1 MNHNT
6 LVGTAGN
13 GRSGNS
19 RNFVLDNSGL
29 PVRLPT
35 MTSFQKTGEQYDTV
49 GIQPDIV
56 IEAKI
61 SDWLEQS
68 DTVLD
73 RATTLGKESIFRP
86 TLEMQ

>member
-1 MNHNT
+1 MP
-6 LVGTAGN
+6 
-13 GRSGNS
+13 
-19 RNFVLDNSGL
+19 DNSGL
-29 PVRLPT
+29 PVRLST
-35 MTSFQKTGEQYDTV
+35 VTSFQKTGEKYDTV

-73 RATTLGKESIFRP
+73 RATTLAKESIFNS